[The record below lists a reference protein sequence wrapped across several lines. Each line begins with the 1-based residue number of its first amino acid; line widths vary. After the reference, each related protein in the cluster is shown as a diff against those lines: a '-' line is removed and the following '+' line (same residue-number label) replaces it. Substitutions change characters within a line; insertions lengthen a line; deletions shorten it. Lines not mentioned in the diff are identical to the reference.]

1 MQDALKRLPQNIKLL
16 SEGVDALER
25 LLRKAETL
33 NEASV
38 KRALPF
44 IGLFWLYAS
53 GVRDILIARRPDGRT
68 LWNAPALAALCRP
81 LVDSFVGFFY
91 SGVEQIDEN
100 EAAFRDLL
108 LRRHN
113 SFKRAELLKK
123 ADQAV
128 PEIAA
133 ELPVA
138 IREAEEA
145 QQQLIAHP
153 AFMSLPPEKASDV
166 KNIRDRFIFE
176 PLQDTWQRAGLP
188 QDLYEVT
195 FRYLSQWV
203 HATPYA
209 LGQMKYH
216 QADHE
221 DGAVNM
227 NIPVSL
233 ALTCTC
239 LVLDRASRLA
249 PALGGLLPKGFRE
262 FINES

>member
-1 MQDALKRLPQNIKLL
+1 MRDALKRLPQNIGLL
-16 SEGVDALER
+16 SEGVDALEQ

-33 NEASV
+33 SEASV

-53 GVRDILIARRPDGRT
+53 GVRDLLIARRRDGRT

-91 SGVEQIDEN
+91 FGVEEVDES
-100 EAAFRDLL
+100 EAAFRELL

-113 SFKRAELLKK
+113 SFKRAQLLMK
-123 ADQAV
+123 ADQTV
-128 PEIAA
+128 PAIAT
-133 ELPVA
+133 ELSVA
-138 IREAEEA
+138 NREAEEA
-145 QQQLIAHP
+145 QRQLIAHP
-153 AFMSLPPEKASDV
+153 VFVSLSPEKARDV
-166 KNIRDRFIFE
+166 KNTLDRFIFE
-176 PLQDTWQRAGLP
+176 SLQDTWQRAGLP
-188 QDLYEVT
+188 RDLYEVT

-233 ALTCTC
+233 SLTCTC
-239 LVLDRASRLA
+239 LVLDHASRLA
-249 PALGGLLPKGFRE
+249 PALEGLLPRGFRE
-262 FINES
+262 FVNES

>member
-1 MQDALKRLPQNIKLL
+1 MRDALQRLPENIRLL
-16 SEGVDALER
+16 SEGVDALEQ

-33 NEASV
+33 DEASV

-53 GVRDILIARRPDGRT
+53 GVRDILSARRRDGRA

-91 SGVEQIDEN
+91 FGVEQVDES
-100 EAAFRDLL
+100 EATFRELL

-123 ADQAV
+123 ADQTV
-128 PEIAA
+128 PDIAA

-153 AFMSLPPEKASDV
+153 VFASLPREKASEV
-166 KNIRDRFIFE
+166 KNLRDRFIFE

-188 QDLYEVT
+188 RDLYEVT

-209 LGQMKYH
+209 LGQLKYH
-216 QADHE
+216 QADRE

-227 NIPVSL
+227 NVPVSL
-233 ALTCTC
+233 SLTCTC
-239 LVLDRASRLA
+239 LILDRASRLA
-249 PALGGLLPKGFRE
+249 LPLEELLPKGFRE
-262 FINES
+262 FIS